1 MVKVK
6 INNLNN
12 SLARQ
17 QFDLQKNNL
26 NKNEINKIKKEL
38 KSNGAEGAGGIDQD
52 KAAKIEAEAQ
62 KFTAIFLEKMFSEM
76 KNTLADEK
84 ILDGGFAED
93 IFSDMLTKEYS
104 QLAGQQGI
112 LGELNRA
119 LVKQLKNS

>member
-1 MVKVK
+1 MVKIK

-17 QFDLQKNNL
+17 QFELQKNNL

-38 KSNGAEGAGGIDQD
+38 KSNGVGGAGSIDQD
-52 KAAKIEAEAQ
+52 KSDKIEAEAQ

-93 IFSDMLTKEYS
+93 VFSDMLTKEYS

-119 LVKQLKNS
+119 LVNQLKNS